1 MGQSNKVVLD
11 TNMLLAIGELKI
23 DVFSGIEEE
32 IGKTEFFVP
41 EEVIQE
47 LKKLKEENKTKKKNA
62 VIAEKLIE
70 KKCIILNKGENKNA
84 DEKMMELA
92 GKGFII
98 ATNDKELRKKIKNN
112 GFKTAFVRQKK
123 VIVVE

>member
-1 MGQSNKVVLD
+1 MGQSSKVVLD
-11 TNMLLAIGELKI
+11 TNMLLAVGELKI
-23 DVFSGIEEE
+23 DVFSGIEKE

-47 LKKLKEENKTKKKNA
+47 LKKLKEENKTKKKHA

-70 KKCIILNKGENKNA
+70 KKCVVLEGKGKNA
-84 DEKMMELA
+84 DKKMIELA
-92 GKGFII
+92 KKGFII
-98 ATNDKELRKKIKNN
+98 ATNDKELRKKIKSQ